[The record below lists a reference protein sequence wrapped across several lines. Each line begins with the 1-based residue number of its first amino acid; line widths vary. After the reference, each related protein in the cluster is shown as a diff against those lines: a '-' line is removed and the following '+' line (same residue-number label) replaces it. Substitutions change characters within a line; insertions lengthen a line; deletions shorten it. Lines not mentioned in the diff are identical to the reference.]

1 MAVYPS
7 FSQMTSS
14 KEVQLMG
21 REIDRATNGAPRA
34 RSFYSAPKKV
44 FNIVHGTLTSAEK
57 ATLESF
63 FAANA
68 LTTFNFVWAG
78 DGNSYSVIFGNQDL
92 QFAPAFNVKWAVNVQ
107 LLQV

>member
-14 KEVQLMG
+14 KEVQLLG
-21 REIDRATNGAPRA
+21 REVDRATNGAPRA
-34 RSFYSAPKKV
+34 RSFFSAPKKV
-44 FNIVHGTLTSAEK
+44 FNIVHGALSSAEK

-63 FAANA
+63 FAANS
-68 LTTFNFVWAG
+68 LIPFSFVWAG
-78 DGNSYSVIFGNQDL
+78 DGNTYSVIFGNEDL
-92 QFAPAFNVKWAVNVQ
+92 QFTPAFNVKWAVNVQ